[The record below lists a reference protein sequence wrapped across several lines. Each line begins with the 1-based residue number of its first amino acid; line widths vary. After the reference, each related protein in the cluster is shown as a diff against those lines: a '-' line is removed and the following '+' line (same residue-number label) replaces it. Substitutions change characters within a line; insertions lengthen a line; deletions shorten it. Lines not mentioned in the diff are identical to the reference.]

1 MGKIKLCCGICSEIR
16 IQYHQISC
24 TINTI
29 ILVIVDNKVKAVP
42 VAIEGYGIIYNKEI
56 TWFQECLGHAYFG
69 LGKYTNALDYE
80 RHVANSKFNEAAT
93 CILQNLSGNFTKD
106 EDKDKLNKRSIHILN
121 ECGIFPKHIYDC
133 MYNYTKEDEKE
144 YDEFCNNMYGKIF
157 FHENEKPINEG

>member
-1 MGKIKLCCGICSEIR
+1 MTFGEFKSLCYPDAMPMESCLVDVLMKK
-16 IQYHQISC
+16 QISYQE
-24 TINTI
+24 INM
-29 ILVIVDNKVKAVP
+29 A
-42 VAIEGYGIIYNKEI
+42 
-56 TWFQECLGHAYFG
+56 
-69 LGKYTNALDYE
+69 YTNALDYE